1 MRTIDLENLKAHID
15 EGSMILAGLDD
26 CIVGVNENNQLV
38 YGYCQL
44 LKHYTFAGMTHTEA
58 IDYVEYNICGLLPAG
73 KFSILY
79 ELDYMV

>member
-1 MRTIDLENLKAHID
+1 MRTIDLENLKAHLD
-15 EGSMILAGLDD
+15 EGSMILTGLDD

-58 IDYVEYNICGLLPAG
+58 IDYVEYNICGLLPMG